1 MARGKGDE
9 ELAVGAK
16 IIRSGGFVI
25 NGYFAW
31 RIVGR
36 SRDRQADTDVHCSD
50 GQLPVVT
57 HGRTKRKYLHTR
69 GLKLRSERGAYL
81 GLGGEKGRARRGEK
95 GDEEMQQMN
104 KGKEGDGTRWWYG
117 RPTRF
122 IVA

>member
-1 MARGKGDE
+1 MANRRP
-9 ELAVGAK
+9 
-16 IIRSGGFVI
+16 ISRSPSRYRRALF
-25 NGYFAW
+25 
-31 RIVGR
+31 GR
-36 SRDRQADTDVHCSD
+36 PVV
-50 GQLPVVT
+50 PVVT